1 MNADLFMGYTVHVGR
16 IFMKIITID
25 PCFTKG
31 EEDLF
36 SGEAELGHIKI
47 TRQALD
53 ELKKHFSDVQVTPD
67 NEMLILSNPPVEKVI
82 VFDTGRAIIRRIA
95 SKELAVSRFEMLEK
109 VLAG

>member
-1 MNADLFMGYTVHVGR
+1 
-16 IFMKIITID
+16 MKIIAID

-36 SGEAELGHIKI
+36 SGEAELGNIKI
-47 TRQALD
+47 TQDAVE
-53 ELKKHFSDVQVTPD
+53 ELKKHFNSVQVTPD
-67 NEMLILSNPPVEKVI
+67 NEMLILTNPPVEKII

-109 VLAG
+109 VLGLT

>member
-1 MNADLFMGYTVHVGR
+1 
-16 IFMKIITID
+16 MKIITID

-36 SGEAELGHIKI
+36 SGEAELGCIKI
-47 TRQALD
+47 TQEAVL
-53 ELKKHFSDVQVTPD
+53 ELKKHFNEVQVTPD
-67 NEMLILSNPPVEKVI
+67 NEMLVLTNRPVEKII

-109 VLAG
+109 VLVV

>member
-1 MNADLFMGYTVHVGR
+1 
-16 IFMKIITID
+16 MKIITID

-36 SGEAELGHIKI
+36 SGEAELGSIKI
-47 TRQALD
+47 TQDAVE
-53 ELKKHFSDVQVTPD
+53 ELKKHFDSVQVTPD
-67 NEMLILSNPPVEKVI
+67 NEMLILTNPPVEKII

-109 VLAG
+109 VLALQ